1 MVRYSFNLLLLLA
14 HLLAGWID
22 EIDANSVL
30 SPFLTM
36 LRTPQLSG
44 PFITLSLDAIHT
56 FVSCNIII
64 KGTHGVSDTLGDV
77 IDAVSR
83 SPSLPLPSIFSKSR
97 AHSITCLDVVLFKL
111 MQSAINL
118 FN

>member
-1 MVRYSFNLLLLLA
+1 MNALDGQRALLRNSEGLVFARSDLIPFF
-14 HLLAGWID
+14 ID

-30 SPFLTM
+30 SPFLTI

-64 KGTHGVSDTLGDV
+64 KGTNGVSDTLGDV

-83 SPSLPLPSIFSKSR
+83 
-97 AHSITCLDVVLFKL
+97 
-111 MQSAINL
+111 
-118 FN
+118 

>member
-1 MVRYSFNLLLLLA
+1 MVWLSFHRLIFIPSIS
-14 HLLAGWID
+14 ID

-30 SPFLTM
+30 SPFLTI

-64 KGTHGVSDTLGDV
+64 KGTNGVSDTLGDV

-83 SPSLPLPSIFSKSR
+83 
-97 AHSITCLDVVLFKL
+97 
-111 MQSAINL
+111 
-118 FN
+118 